1 MLDLK
6 EIFSGQ
12 KKLVGLDIGS
22 SSLKLAEIISSS
34 RGHVLNRF
42 LQIPLPKGIIID
54 GVLADSN
61 ALTLKIKELFRNSG
75 CGRKGVITSLA
86 GNSVIIKKV
95 TLDQINET
103 ELRDLI
109 HDEAGKYL
117 PFDNMDDVIYDF
129 QILGDNSYNP
139 NQMDI
144 IIVAAKKDMVN
155 SYLDAVTAAG
165 LNVMIMDVAPF
176 VLESVYEANYEFD
189 NDEIVVIINIGAST
203 TGINVLKGG
212 MSIFTRDFALAGN
225 SITESLQEKYK
236 VTFEEAE
243 KIKING
249 IPDGSDGDNLDL
261 KNNILDFAQPI
272 CLEIE
277 RSIDY
282 FRSTF
287 GGEYIKHI
295 LLSGG
300 SAGIYNLTKSLSEK
314 LNVKTE
320 LINPLLKIGYNKR
333 KIDVN
338 RLESIKPIAATAIG
352 LGLRKMGDK

>member
-1 MLDLK
+1 MLNLK

-61 ALTLKIKELFRNSG
+61 ALSLKIKELFRNSG
-75 CGRKGVITSLA
+75 CGRKGIVTSLA

-95 TLDQINET
+95 TLDQMNET

-117 PFDNMDDVIYDF
+117 PFDNMDDVNYDF
-129 QILGDNSYNP
+129 QILGDNNYNP

-155 SYLDAVTAAG
+155 SYLEAVTAAG

-176 VLESVYEANYEFD
+176 VLETVYEANYEFD

-203 TGINVLKGG
+203 TGINVIKGG

-243 KIKING
+243 KIKIEG

-261 KNNILDFAQPI
+261 KNSILDFAQPI
-272 CLEIE
+272 C
-277 RSIDY
+277 
-282 FRSTF
+282 
-287 GGEYIKHI
+287 
-295 LLSGG
+295 SG
-300 SAGIYNLTKSLSEK
+300 N
-314 LNVKTE
+314 
-320 LINPLLKIGYNKR
+320 
-333 KIDVN
+333 
-338 RLESIKPIAATAIG
+338 
-352 LGLRKMGDK
+352 

>member
-34 RGHVLNRF
+34 RGHFLNRF

-61 ALTLKIKELFRNSG
+61 ALSLKIKELFQHSG
-75 CGRKGVITSLA
+75 CRRKGIVASLA

-117 PFDNMDDVIYDF
+117 PFDNMDDVNYDF

-155 SYLDAVTAAG
+155 SYLEAVTAAG

-189 NDEIVVIINIGAST
+189 HDEIVVIINIGASA
-203 TGINVLKGG
+203 TGINVIKGG

-243 KIKING
+243 KIKIEG

-261 KNNILDFAQPI
+261 KNSSLDFAQPI

-287 GGEYIKHI
+287 GGEYIKHV
-295 LLSGG
+295 LLAGG
-300 SAGIYNLTKSLSEK
+300 SARIYNLTKSLSEK

-320 LINPLLKIGYNKR
+320 LINPFLKIGYNKR
-333 KIDVN
+333 KIDAKK
-338 RLESIKPIAATAIG
+338 LEIIKPIAATAIG